1 MLNSEVNIALN
12 KFAKYVVMQSRANLT
27 RKNKSVSRKLYESI
41 KADLQVGK
49 NSFGLSFLMEDY
61 GDFQDKGVRGANPS
75 LVKNGIQKAP
85 NSPFSFKNKRPPSKF
100 ISEWAKD
107 RNIRLRDEKGR
118 FKKGNYDTIGII
130 LANRI
135 FAQGIK
141 PSMFFTT
148 PFEKAFEKLPK
159 ELIEAFELDL
169 ENLLT
174 QTRK

>member
-85 NSPFSFKNKRPPSKF
+85 NSPF
-100 ISEWAKD
+100 
-107 RNIRLRDEKGR
+107 
-118 FKKGNYDTIGII
+118 
-130 LANRI
+130 
-135 FAQGIK
+135 
-141 PSMFFTT
+141 
-148 PFEKAFEKLPK
+148 EKAFEKLPK